1 MNSEKVCINGRDELL
16 VLNLKQIACF
26 KADDDYTV
34 AYYLSGVTTTI
45 AMGLSKIEVAVSCVP
60 KSKTCNYV
68 RIGRSLIINQAY
80 LYQIQVLNQKLILFD
95 GEKKLSIMVSKDA
108 LKRYKQHVADR
119 DIVNSPTNPMG
130 SPQMN

>member
-16 VLNLKQIACF
+16 VLNLKLIACF

-34 AYYLSGVTTTI
+34 AYYLSGTTTTI
-45 AMGLSKIEVAVSCVP
+45 AMGLNKIEVAISCVP
-60 KSKTCNYV
+60 KSKSCNFV

-80 LYQIQVLNQKLILFD
+80 LYQIQILSQKLILFD
-95 GEKKLSIMVSKDA
+95 GDKKLTITVSKDA
-108 LKRYKQHVADR
+108 LKRYKQHIIDKEMS
-119 DIVNSPTNPMG
+119 NSPTNPMG